1 MESSRKS
8 RPDTGL
14 PAAPHKAAVPIHAG
28 IADPALLRS
37 IRQCLQRQPSVRH
50 AVALSGGAD
59 SAMLA
64 LHAVSAARSLGIE
77 LSCFHIHH
85 GLLNEADA
93 WAAHAAQLAS
103 QLGLPFHMLHVVVPR
118 DSGKGIEG
126 AARQARYEGL
136 AQLARSHGVGAILL
150 AHHQDDQAE
159 TVLLR
164 LLRGTGPEGMAA
176 MAGHVVRDGVT
187 YLRPWLDVP
196 RQHIL
201 DVSARYAAACGWEP
215 VQDPTNQ
222 DADYTR
228 AAVRTLLVPV
238 LEQRWPAWRTVLGR
252 HARQAAETGEIL
264 AEVAEQDWQALA
276 PAEDGLSFSLPAW
289 RSLSSARQSLAL
301 RHWLQ
306 RLGVKL
312 PTEARLQAWLGQLRR
327 VTHDNQML
335 LEHEHIE
342 IRCVRSRVLLQPRQ
356 AVSYDER
363 RRMRVQLRGG
373 GEGQVPDADR
383 HAPDQENASATE
395 NAPGSC

>member
-1 MESSRKS
+1 MASSRKS

-14 PAAPHKAAVPIHAG
+14 PAAPHDAAVPTCADMT
-28 IADPALLRS
+28 DPALLRPV
-37 IRQCLQRQPSVRH
+37 RLCLQHQPSIH
-50 AVALSGGAD
+50 YAVALSGGAD

-64 LHAVSAARSLGIE
+64 LHAASAARSLGIE

-93 WAAHAAQLAS
+93 WAVHAGQLAS
-103 QLGLPFHMLHVVVPR
+103 QLGLPFHMLRVAVPR

-126 AARQARYEGL
+126 AARQARYAGL
-136 AQLARSHGVGAILL
+136 AQLARSQGVEAILL

-176 MAGHVVRDGVT
+176 MAGHAVRNGVQ

-196 RQHIL
+196 RQRIL
-201 DVSARYAAACGWEP
+201 DVSARYAAAYGWEP

-264 AEVAEQDWQALA
+264 AEVAQQDWQALM
-276 PAEDGLSFSLPAW
+276 PAADGLSFSLTAW
-289 RSLSSARQSLAL
+289 RTLSPARQALAL

-335 LEHEHIE
+335 LEHEQIE

-356 AVSYDER
+356 VVSYEER
-363 RRMRVQLRGG
+363 RRLRIQARAQ
-373 GEGQVPDADR
+373 EGQASGTNR
-383 HAPDQENASATE
+383 HASDQENASATE
-395 NAPGSC
+395 NTPGSC